1 MKVHVGPDNIRGKE
15 HKSLAGSP
23 DLDEE
28 IDSVRKR
35 KNKFTYNGY
44 ARKGSLPGMSRFD
57 MSLCVTLYVFVV
69 AALIILYFYFLRS
82 RRKKLYKHFV

>member
-28 IDSVRKR
+28 IDSVR
-35 KNKFTYNGY
+35 TVSYTHLT
-44 ARKGSLPGMSRFD
+44 LP
-57 MSLCVTLYVFVV
+57 TK
-69 AALIILYFYFLRS
+69 A
-82 RRKKLYKHFV
+82 